1 MFYSYRITSKWMVFL
16 IFLSVV
22 ACTPVA
28 IEPHVVE
35 ETGYP
40 APGPTVEITLVPL
53 PEPTLIELEP
63 GEFYAPT
70 LTPAPLFTPRPTPT
84 RRPGPTATA
93 VPLPTLPD
101 SPAGVI
107 RYATLSEP
115 PYHGVYTHFEIE
127 VDAEAR
133 ISRGPEQILLPS
145 ELDFSPFQ
153 IHPSP
158 GGRYSVLMLPVEP
171 GGRPY
176 VIDHVTGRGQTYFDN
191 REGGRFFGWHP
202 DGRQFLF
209 WLDLEGLWL
218 INAETD
224 EITTLALPRGL
235 VQGAVISPDGQTV
248 AYIDYNLPDSWH
260 DSLYALWFVS
270 ASGSD
275 AAVEVNAG
283 NIAFLHPGAW
293 SPDGAQI
300 IYRGN
305 CTAPDEP
312 GTGPLCIFDVRA
324 RERRVLELP
333 FAVAY
338 DAPFWSPDGRY
349 ILVTGLTEGEMPCDQ
364 QQRSAEP
371 IACQFIAQSV
381 YTFNLDTGEARALAR
396 GISPVW
402 SPDGSMVA
410 FLSDQSGA
418 PELWIIRADGTGL
431 QQLTQDGQFKSP
443 FGNLSW
449 LGR

>member
-1 MFYSYRITSKWMVFL
+1 MFYCHRTTSNWIVFL

-22 ACTPVA
+22 ACTPIAV
-28 IEPHVVE
+28 EPHVAE
-35 ETGYP
+35 EPGYP
-40 APGPTVEITLVPL
+40 APGPTAEVTFVPL

-63 GEFYAPT
+63 EEFYAPT

-93 VPLPTLPD
+93 VPLPTLPNN
-101 SPAGVI
+101 SAGVI

-127 VDAEAR
+127 VDAEAK
-133 ISRGPEQILLPS
+133 ISRGPEEIQLPS
-145 ELDFSPFQ
+145 ELDISPFQ

-158 GGRYSVLMLPVEP
+158 DGRYSVLMLSAMP
-171 GGRPY
+171 GGLAY
-176 VIDHVTGRGQTYFDN
+176 VIDHATGRSQTFF
-191 REGGRFFGWHP
+191 ESKGGGRFFGWHP
-202 DGRQFLF
+202 DSRQFLF
-209 WLDLEGLWL
+209 WIDLDGLWL
-218 INAETD
+218 INAETG
-224 EITTLALPRGL
+224 EITTLIFPQGL

-248 AYIDYNLPDSWH
+248 AYIDYNLPYSK
-260 DSLYALWFVS
+260 YALWFVS
-270 ASGSD
+270 TSGSD
-275 AAVEVNAG
+275 AIAAVDTG

-293 SPDGAQI
+293 SPDGSQI

-324 RERRVLELP
+324 RERRLLELP

-338 DAPFWSPDGRY
+338 DAPLWSPDGRT
-349 ILVTGLTEGEMPCDQ
+349 ILATGLAEGEMPCDQ

-381 YTFNLDTGEARALAR
+381 YTFNVETGEARALAR

-449 LGR
+449 LRR